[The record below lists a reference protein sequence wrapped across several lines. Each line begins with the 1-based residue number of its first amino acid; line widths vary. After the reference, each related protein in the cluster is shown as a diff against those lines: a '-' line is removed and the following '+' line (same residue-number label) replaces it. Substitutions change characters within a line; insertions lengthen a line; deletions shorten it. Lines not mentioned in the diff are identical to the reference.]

1 VAHPVA
7 DSRER
12 QVTEAFVAIA
22 SSLANG
28 FDVVDLLSSLTADC
42 AGLLDVASA
51 GLLLSDRLGV
61 LHLVAASSDETRNLE
76 LFQLQREQGPCL
88 DCFRQGA
95 LVTVEDLVA
104 EASRWPQFAEAAL
117 TAGFRSVHALPMR
130 LRAKTLG
137 TLGLFGT
144 GVGALNAEDLNLG
157 QALADVASVAIVQD
171 RAASDQE
178 TVNEQ
183 LQGALQSR
191 VVIEQAKGILAEHG
205 GTDMNE
211 AFATL
216 RRYSR
221 DNNLRMNFVA
231 TSLVDRGLDPDEL
244 LNPAPQTMQSRIR

>member
-1 VAHPVA
+1 MA
-7 DSRER
+7 DGRER
-12 QVTEAFVAIA
+12 QVTAAFVSLA

-42 AGLLDVASA
+42 AELLDVASA
-51 GLLLSDRLGV
+51 GLLLSDRHGV
-61 LHLVAASSDETRNLE
+61 LHLVAASSDETRSLE

-95 LVTVEDLVA
+95 PVTVENLDA
-104 EASRWPQFAEAAL
+104 EAARWPQFADAAL

-144 GVGALNAEDLNLG
+144 TIGALNPEDLSLG

-178 TVNEQ
+178 TVNQQ
-183 LQGALQSR
+183 LQTALQSR
-191 VVIEQAKGILAEHG
+191 VVIEQAKGILTEHG
-205 GTDMNE
+205 GIDMNA

-221 DNNLRMNFVA
+221 DHNLRMHAVA
-231 TSLVDRGLDPDEL
+231 TSLVERRQNPDEL
-244 LNPAPQTMQSRIR
+244 LNPSRHQMQRPSQKHS

>member
-1 VAHPVA
+1 MT

-12 QVTEAFVAIA
+12 QVTEAFVFLA
-22 SSLANG
+22 SSLAKG

-42 AGLLDVASA
+42 AGLLDVSSA
-51 GLLLSDRLGV
+51 GLLLSDRQGV

-88 DCFRQGA
+88 DCFHQGA
-95 LVTVEDLVA
+95 PVTVENLVA
-104 EASRWPQFAEAAL
+104 EAARWPQFAEAAL
-117 TAGFRSVHALPMR
+117 AAGFRSVHALPMR
-130 LRAKTLG
+130 LREKTLG

-144 GVGALNAEDLNLG
+144 TLGALNPEDLTLG

-178 TVNEQ
+178 TVNKQ
-183 LQGALQSR
+183 LQGALHSR

-205 GTDMNE
+205 GIDMNE

-216 RRYSR
+216 RGYSR
-221 DNNLRMNFVA
+221 DNNLRLNGVA
-231 TSLVDRGLDPDEL
+231 TSLVERVLHPDL
-244 LNPAPQTMQSRIR
+244 LLVHARQKMQLHGR